1 MRQVN
6 PPRSAIFN
14 GLNDF
19 KRSRTFWISK
29 GHSLCVYKASG
40 KHTCY
45 PGSVPAGTGISP
57 VPTGTL
63 PGGPRGPLEA
73 IQTRRLCRVDD
84 LGAWVCPD
92 STKWSRIA
100 LCGALTH
107 LRKSAFPQA
116 PRRAQFLAILSNLDK
131 PRRPGHL
138 HDMNYASTLLL
149 VVPGVHRVKSRS
161 GPGVPQSRPG
171 LTRENTR
178 VSQKLYRRI
187 DYDL

>member
-6 PPRSAIFN
+6 PPRSAIFDGFN
-14 GLNDF
+14 GF

-29 GHSLCVYKASG
+29 GHSLCVYKAFG
-40 KHTCY
+40 RHTCS

-92 STKWSRIA
+92 STKWPRMTR
-100 LCGALTH
+100 CGACEEMCFFMDLSCAKWHHFRPFCRIWTNP
-107 LRKSAFPQA
+107 SAQVMYMRCSTRFRRLLILLGVPRGSPDQDRGSPDPSWTFPGG
-116 PRRAQFLAILSNLDK
+116 P
-131 PRRPGHL
+131 
-138 HDMNYASTLLL
+138 
-149 VVPGVHRVKSRS
+149 PGVSR
-161 GPGVPQSRPG
+161 GVG
-171 LTRENTR
+171 NA
-178 VSQKLYRRI
+178 
-187 DYDL
+187 

>member
-1 MRQVN
+1 MRRVN
-6 PPRSAIFN
+6 PPRSAIFDGFN
-14 GLNDF
+14 HF

-29 GHSLCVYKASG
+29 DRILCVYKAFGRHMCS
-40 KHTCY
+40 

-63 PGGPRGPLEA
+63 PGGPRGPPEA

-107 LRKSAFPQA
+107 LRKKRVSASAPQS
-116 PRRAQFLAILSNLDK
+116 AILD
-131 PRRPGHL
+131 HL
-138 HDMNYASTLLL
+138 YGRNYVGGGCILYLY
-149 VVPGVHRVKSRS
+149 VF
-161 GPGVPQSRPG
+161 
-171 LTRENTR
+171 RET
-178 VSQKLYRRI
+178 
-187 DYDL
+187 

>member
-6 PPRSAIFN
+6 PPRSAIFD
-14 GLNDF
+14 GFYGF

-29 GHSLCVYKASG
+29 DHILCVYKASG
-40 KHTCY
+40 RHTCY

-73 IQTRRLCRVDD
+73 IQTCRLCHVDD
-84 LGAWVCPD
+84 MGAWVCPD

-107 LRKSAFPQA
+107 LRKKRVSASAPQSAILDHFVESGQTQA
-116 PRRAQFLAILSNLDK
+116 PRSSTRHYLRVCIASGG
-131 PRRPGHL
+131 PRGPPGKV
-138 HDMNYASTLLL
+138 T
-149 VVPGVHRVKSRS
+149 VGT
-161 GPGVPQSRPG
+161 G
-171 LTRENTR
+171 
-178 VSQKLYRRI
+178 
-187 DYDL
+187 